1 MRRLIPLSRLGR
13 RLALLA
19 AATAVILA
27 GVVAWMHSGSSPGS
41 SPGDSPGGSFVSSA
55 QAAAAATATNSPAG
69 STAAGTDEVKLSDSQ
84 LDAIKVAA
92 IGEREFPIEKTSVGS
107 IDFNEDMN
115 VQVFT
120 PYQGRIVQTFADFGD
135 DVKKNQVLFTI
146 ESPDFIAAESTLIS
160 AAAAL
165 DQTASALTRAKA
177 LYAVKGIDQNDYET
191 AVANQQSAEG
201 ALHAAREALAVF
213 GQTDAQID
221 RIVATRRV
229 ETALLV
235 KSPIGGRVTARNAA
249 PGMLEQPGNPPAPYS
264 VADTS
269 TMWMLANVVESDSP
283 DFKTGQPVKVSVMAF
298 PGRVFSGKITAIGAT
313 VDPNSRRVTLR
324 SEIKDP
330 KHELRPQMFATFV
343 IGTGAPVRAVA
354 VPVNGVV
361 REGDGTMSVWVVGAD
376 PHRFTRRTVKI
387 GRQRDGYDEILEGLK
402 SGETVAVDGA
412 IYLSNILY
420 GGAS

>member
-1 MRRLIPLSRLGR
+1 MRRPNLRSRLSR

-19 AATAVILA
+19 GATAVILA
-27 GVVAWMHSGSSPGS
+27 GIGAQLHSGSKLR
-41 SPGDSPGGSFVSSA
+41 SSA
-55 QAAAAATATNSPAG
+55 QAAGAAATATSSQPTAG
-69 STAAGTDEVKLSDSQ
+69 SGAAGPDEVTLSDSQ

-92 IGEREFPIEKTSVGS
+92 VAAREFPVEKTSVGS
-107 IDFNEDMN
+107 IDFDEDMS

-120 PYQGRIVQTFADFGD
+120 PYQGRIIRTYAGLGD
-135 DVKKNQVLFTI
+135 EVKKDQTLFTV

-165 DQTASALTRAKA
+165 DETASALTRAKA

-191 AVANQQSAEG
+191 AVANQQTAEG

-213 GQTDAQID
+213 GKSDAQID

-229 ETALLV
+229 EPALSV
-235 KSPIGGRVTARNAA
+235 KSPISGRVTARNAA
-249 PGMLEQPGNPPAPYS
+249 PGMFEQPGSPPAPYS
-264 VADTS
+264 VADIS

-283 DFKTGQPVKVSVMAF
+283 DFKVGQPVKASVMAL
-298 PGRVFSGKITAIGAT
+298 PGRVFSAKITAVGAT
-313 VDPNSRRVTLR
+313 VDPDSRRVTLR
-324 SEIKDP
+324 AEIKDP

-343 IGTGAPVRAVA
+343 IDIGAPVQSVA
-354 VPVNGVV
+354 VPLNGVV
-361 REGDGTMSVWVVGAD
+361 REGDGTMSVWVVDGD
-376 PHRFTRRTVKI
+376 PHRFRRRTVKV